1 MHSQLRIASA
11 SYTLHKTDLTLPSNA
26 GGVAANGL
34 GNAKV
39 NELEL
44 PLYHEEVGRLQI

>member
-1 MHSQLRIASA
+1 MPWRIQLG
-11 SYTLHKTDLTLPSNA
+11 YTLRGTDLAHPSNA
-26 GGVAANGL
+26 GGVAADGL

-39 NELEL
+39 NEFEL